1 MKQIVILIAAVLF
14 SLLFYGQS
22 VGLNLALF
30 AVLALVLLL
39 FYNLKKFRDRGV
51 LLHSAAYLLSAVLVF
66 VHGSSLSVMANL
78 LMFVSLV
85 GAVSESQSSIYLKW
99 LNGLYTSIAG
109 FFHRNIDRQE
119 ASQASN
125 WKQKADLPQLA
136 KLIGIPI
143 VFIILFVLLYRQG
156 NPVFEGLVARINFDF
171 INLQWL
177 LFTLMGY
184 YLFSNIA
191 QPVLVEPAT
200 SADLSVS
207 NNLLETANFSEASL
221 KKEQQLGTTLLGLL
235 NLLLLVYILTDIIS
249 INAMIVSK
257 ASELS
262 IQVHNGINTLIA
274 SIIIAIIIILYFFR
288 GNLNFYAHNR
298 ILKNLSFLWIS
309 LNVALIVLIAIKNQN
324 YIGAFGLTY
333 KRIGVYVYIFMTLI
347 GLLTTF
353 LKVLNLKNLAFLFRS
368 NTQVAFMTLL
378 VLSGVNWD
386 RRITQY
392 NLTQAQDFDMDYLI
406 KLSNRNA
413 ILLYDL
419 KDSVAISE
427 TEKRAIEKKYQDYIQ
442 ELQQR
447 NWQELNY
454 DNFSL
459 DLLKTE
465 SNSVF
470 K

>member
-51 LLHSAAYLLSAVLVF
+51 LLHSVAYLLSAVLVF
-66 VHGSSLSVMANL
+66 VHDSSLSVMANI

-156 NPVFEGLVARINFDF
+156 NPVFEGLIARINFDF

-257 ASELS
+257 ASLLS

-427 TEKRAIEKKYQDYIQ
+427 TEKRAIEKKYQYYIQ
-442 ELQQR
+442 DLQQR
-447 NWQELNY
+447 NWQELTY

>member
-51 LLHSAAYLLSAVLVF
+51 LLHSVAYLLSAVLVF
-66 VHGSSLSVMANL
+66 VHRSSLSVMANL

-119 ASQASN
+119 ASKASN

-156 NPVFEGLVARINFDF
+156 NPVFEGLIARINFDF

-378 VLSGVNWD
+378 LLSGVNWD

-427 TEKRAIEKKYQDYIQ
+427 TQKRAIEKKYQYYIQ